1 MSLLNE
7 TEKRKLEAKIGALE
21 NLTSA
26 EFKIVI
32 SNRAWMG
39 SKRKAARLFKK
50 YGLEKTPDRNAVLL
64 LVLKNDRELV
74 LFGDEGI
81 YQKSSTHHWP
91 AVRNAIV
98 EEFKKDEYY
107 VGLSI
112 GIEMIAENLVHH
124 FPVENGAGREISN
137 EIIYC

>member
-7 TEKRKLEAKIGALE
+7 TERRKLEAKIGAME

-32 SNRAWMG
+32 CDRAWIG

-50 YGLEKTPDRNAVLL
+50 YGLDRTTERNAVLL
-64 LVLKNDRELV
+64 LVLTKDRELV
-74 LFGDEGI
+74 LFGDKGI
-81 YQKSSTHHWP
+81 YQKSTTQHWP
-91 AVRNAIV
+91 AVRNAII

-112 GIEMIAENLVHH
+112 GIEMIAENLIQH
-124 FPVENGAGREISN
+124 FPGDNETDREISN
-137 EIIYC
+137 EIIYY